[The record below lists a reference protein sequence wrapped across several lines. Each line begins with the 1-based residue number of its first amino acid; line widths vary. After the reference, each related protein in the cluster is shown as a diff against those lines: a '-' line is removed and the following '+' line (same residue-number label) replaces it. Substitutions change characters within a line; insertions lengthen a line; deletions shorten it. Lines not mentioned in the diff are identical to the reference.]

1 MQNFRLLISIT
12 AIHRPVLSMLIRMI
26 LKKNTTL
33 KKAGSSDTYQ
43 LSETKQLKGVYNINR
58 GYAVFRQVQILC
70 ESDDYYIVQSGNDYG
85 LSNYDHIALTG
96 KDVHEGD
103 VIS

>member
-1 MQNFRLLISIT
+1 MRYSVRYRFMRK
-12 AIHRPVLSMLIRMI
+12 H
-26 LKKNTTL
+26 
-33 KKAGSSDTYQ
+33 
-43 LSETKQLKGVYNINR
+43 
-58 GYAVFRQVQILC
+58 
-70 ESDDYYIVQSGNDYG
+70 DYYIVQSGNDYG

>member
-1 MQNFRLLISIT
+1 
-12 AIHRPVLSMLIRMI
+12 MI
-26 LKKNTTL
+26 LKKIQHLESLIHRIPASKQN
-33 KKAGSSDTYQ
+33 GS
-43 LSETKQLKGVYNINR
+43 KGVYNINR

-70 ESDDYYIVQSGNDYG
+70 ESDEYYIVQSGDDYG

>member
-1 MQNFRLLISIT
+1 MPYSDRYRFC
-12 AIHRPVLSMLIRMI
+12 A
-26 LKKNTTL
+26 
-33 KKAGSSDTYQ
+33 KAM
-43 LSETKQLKGVYNINR
+43 N
-58 GYAVFRQVQILC
+58 
-70 ESDDYYIVQSGNDYG
+70 IVQSGDDYG

>member
-26 LKKNTTL
+26 LKKYNL

-70 ESDDYYIVQSGNDYG
+70 ESDDYYIVQSGNDYVCPIMTT
-85 LSNYDHIALTG
+85 LH
-96 KDVHEGD
+96 
-103 VIS
+103 

>member
-1 MQNFRLLISIT
+1 MQKKSLD
-12 AIHRPVLSMLIRMI
+12 APVSELEKEAGRKCIEDALSSV
-26 LKKNTTL
+26 
-33 KKAGSSDTYQ
+33 A
-43 LSETKQLKGVYNINR
+43 
-58 GYAVFRQVQILC
+58 
-70 ESDDYYIVQSGNDYG
+70 SGNDYG